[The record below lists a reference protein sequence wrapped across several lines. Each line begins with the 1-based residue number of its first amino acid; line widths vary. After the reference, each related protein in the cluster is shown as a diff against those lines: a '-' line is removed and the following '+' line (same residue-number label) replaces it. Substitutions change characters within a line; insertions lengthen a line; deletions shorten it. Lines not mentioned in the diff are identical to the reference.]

1 MRSACLPRHPAV
13 AYLRLVRPMPRIT
26 IRLRSPEGREIAA
39 HLTPLERNAFVAHA
53 RAYGRRAGRWLA
65 VPALACGLTAL
76 YSFWLAAGVF
86 VVAVLLLIVPLMRS
100 ECRRMR
106 ELLSATEWARA
117 HGIRHDTL
125 RLFSFSVTR

>member
-1 MRSACLPRHPAV
+1 M
-13 AYLRLVRPMPRIT
+13 AYLFLVRPMSRFA
-26 IRLRSPEGREIAA
+26 IRLRSPEAREIAA
-39 HLTPLERNAFVAHA
+39 HFTPLERSAFVAHA
-53 RAYGRRAGRWLA
+53 REYGRRAARWLA
-65 VPALACGLTAL
+65 LPGLACILTAL

-86 VVAVLLLIVPLMRS
+86 VVAILLLIVPLMRS